1 MTPHDVIPLHLAN
14 VTYPASHPLAGKDG
28 PVLAFAIRHPD
39 GIILVDTG
47 IGEGNTWVDEN
58 YRPRV
63 RDVREALTGAKLDP
77 DAVRAIVNTHLHFDH
92 CGQNRAF
99 AGVPIHV
106 QRAELDLARHEGHTV
121 VEWVDFPSARYDA
134 IDGDREVVEGVSVL
148 ATPGHTPGHQSVTVR
163 TGDGLVLIVGQAA
176 QDARSFATGP
186 ADASV
191 QRLRELNADRIHFS
205 HDRAVL
211 RRRK

>member
-1 MTPHDVIPLHLAN
+1 MTPDDVIPLHLAD
-14 VTYPASHPLAGKDG
+14 VTYPESHPLAGQDG

-39 GIILVDTG
+39 GIVLFDTG
-47 IGEGNTWVDEN
+47 IGEGNAWIDEN
-58 YRPRV
+58 YRPRS
-63 RDVREALTGAKLDP
+63 RGVREALVAARLDP
-77 DAVRAIVNTHLHFDH
+77 DAVRAIVNSHLHFDH

-99 AGVPIHV
+99 PGVPIRV
-106 QRAELDLARHEGHTV
+106 QRTELELARAGGHTV
-121 VEWVDFPSARYDA
+121 LEWVDFPRARYEA
-134 IDGDREVVEGVSVL
+134 VEGDHEIVDGVSVL
-148 ATPGHTPGHQSVTVR
+148 ATPGHTSGHQSATVR

-176 QDARSFATGP
+176 EDARSFATGP

-191 QRLRELNADRIHFS
+191 RRLRELNADRIHFS